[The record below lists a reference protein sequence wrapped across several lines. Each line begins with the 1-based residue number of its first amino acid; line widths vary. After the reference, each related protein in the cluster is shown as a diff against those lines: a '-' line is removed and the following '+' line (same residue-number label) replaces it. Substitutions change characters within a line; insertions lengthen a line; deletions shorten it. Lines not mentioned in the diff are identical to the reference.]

1 MTTPSNSLP
10 RVAIAEH
17 RARLI
22 ETAGSAL
29 LVQRARD
36 EQTGAES
43 ALGPDGDLVSSY
55 RPWALRE
62 LLADNR
68 QETLGTT
75 ATNSPASTLS
85 LNPRLFAGQV
95 ALVTGAAAGIGR
107 ACVHRLVELGAAVV
121 ALDVQAKV
129 TQQFDSEAVLGL
141 VCDVT
146 DEAAVDRALDAAM
159 ERFGGLDMLVLN
171 AGILPP
177 SRPIAELTLT
187 DWRRTM
193 AINLDANLLL
203 LRETFPLLR
212 LTPSVCLKGRVVII
226 GSKSFRAP
234 GNGMVAYSSS
244 KAALVQMAR
253 VAAMEWG
260 PSGIRVNVLHPDAVF
275 DTEIWGEDRLAQR
288 ALSYNLSAEEY
299 KARNILRTEI
309 SSRDVAELTATMLG
323 PAFLKTTGT
332 QVSIDGGNERTL

>member
-1 MTTPSNSLP
+1 MTTTSSSLVP
-10 RVAIAEH
+10 RVTVAEH
-17 RARLI
+17 RTRLI
-22 ETAGSAL
+22 EVAGSAL
-29 LVQRARD
+29 LVQRTPDKQIEPGKPLEA
-36 EQTGAES
+36 GA
-43 ALGPDGDLVSSY
+43 DLANLY
-55 RPWALRE
+55 RPWTLRKSP
-62 LLADNR
+62 AGDGQDAR
-68 QETLGTT
+68 GAT
-75 ATNSPASTLS
+75 ATGSPSSLS

-129 TQQFDSEAVLGL
+129 TQQFDPEAVLGL

-146 DEAAVDRALDAAM
+146 DETAVNSALDAAA

-177 SRPIAELTLT
+177 SRPIAELSLV

-212 LTPSVCLKGRVVII
+212 LTPSVCLGGRVVII

-234 GNGMVAYSSS
+234 GSGMVAYSSS

-260 PSGIRVNVLHPDAVF
+260 ASRIRVNVLHPDAVF

-299 KARNILRTEI
+299 KARNLLRTEI